1 MTIAEVPTMMTIIS
15 LTTITIL
22 IIIIMANVVVTILLN
37 AGNGQ
42 QFLEK
47 RITGCGK
54 KLEYDPFGSNSF
66 NTISHLQVF
75 PALARL
81 YSAMLITP
89 YKTHPRPFFALT
101 SPVSRSE

>member
-1 MTIAEVPTMMTIIS
+1 MTITEVPTMMTIIS
-15 LTTITIL
+15 LTTIIIL
-22 IIIIMANVVVTILLN
+22 IIIMANVVVTILLN
-37 AGNGQ
+37 VGNGQ

-47 RITGCGK
+47 RITECGK

-81 YSAMLITP
+81 YSVLLITP
-89 YKTHPRPFFALT
+89 CKTHQRPFFALT